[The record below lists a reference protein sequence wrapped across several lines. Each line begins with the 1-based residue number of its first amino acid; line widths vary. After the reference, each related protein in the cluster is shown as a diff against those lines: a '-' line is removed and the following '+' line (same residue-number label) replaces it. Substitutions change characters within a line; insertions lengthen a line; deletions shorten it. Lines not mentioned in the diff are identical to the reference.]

1 MNPQL
6 PKLLYT
12 KAQTCFALG
21 LGQTTIDSL
30 VIRKELKPIRIGRRV
45 MFSTDELQ
53 RFIKKDH
60 PTGVELN

>member
-1 MNPQL
+1 MTPQP

-12 KAQTCFALG
+12 KAQTCYALG

-45 MFSTDELQ
+45 MFSLEELQ
-53 RFIKKDH
+53 RFVKRDH
-60 PTGVELN
+60 PTGSELN